1 MAQKWAQYGKQLL
14 TYWLVPLLCAVVSWQ
29 KGLDINWDVQN
40 YHYYNAWAH
49 LHDRYSIDLAP
60 AGMQSFFNPLFD
72 LAWYGSLQLLTPQGA
87 GVLMGLLHGLNFLLV
102 RAIALRVLGNVAWA
116 AQLGWLLAAFAVMS
130 MGFVSE
136 LGTAMHD
143 NIVALFALSAFL
155 LCLQAQSR
163 PLPAQTPLL
172 LLAGAIAGF
181 ACAAKLTSAFY
192 ALALAFALLA
202 ENCVHEDRW
211 RNRLQPVVVYSM
223 AVAVTMLVVGAYW
236 YWFNWSRFD
245 NPLFP
250 MFNDIFHSELATP
263 YDHRDTRF
271 LPTNWIDW
279 WFRPILLAFNHT
291 LTSELPYRQ
300 YTFAL
305 VYIAAAAALVW
316 WLIRRRHGLGEV
328 SPRRGTVLLFV
339 FALVSYALW
348 LKLFGIYR
356 YVITLEL
363 LLPLLLALLLASM
376 LGKPRGFAIA
386 IAVGALLSVHNV
398 NKAPD
403 WGHAPWSA
411 DYVAVAT
418 PADINSVGTIALM
431 GQPLAWLVPAFNLD
445 IPFLQIEPN
454 ISVHDSRYGEELLQR
469 IDPNRDMRVV
479 FDPAVYSFEQVS
491 QRIAQGRFSLL
502 PSACEPLQAWMGG
515 QPFAYQY
522 CSVTR

>member
-1 MAQKWAQYGKQLL
+1 MAYKLADYGKQLL
-14 TYWLVPLLCAVVSWQ
+14 TYWLVPLLCALVSWQ

-72 LAWYGSLQLLTPQGA
+72 LAWYGSMQLLTPQGA
-87 GVLMGLLHGLNFLLV
+87 GILMGLLHGFNFLLV
-102 RAIALRVLGNVAWA
+102 RAIALRVLGKVAWA
-116 AQLGWLLAAFAVMS
+116 AQLSWLLGIFAVMS
-130 MGFVSE
+130 MGFLSE

-143 NIVALFALSAFL
+143 NIVALLALSALL

-192 ALALAFALLA
+192 ALALAFALVA
-202 ENCVHEDRW
+202 ENCTHESRW
-211 RNRLQPVVVYSM
+211 RNRLQPAVVYSM

-250 MFNDIFHSELATP
+250 MFNDIFRSDLATA

-271 LPTNWIDW
+271 LPANWIDW
-279 WFRPILLAFNHT
+279 WFRPVLLAINHT
-291 LTSELPYRQ
+291 LASELPYRQ

-305 VYIAAAAALVW
+305 VYVAAVAALVW
-316 WLIRRRHGLGEV
+316 WLIRRQRGMV
-328 SPRRGTVLLFV
+328 TVFPQRGTVLLFV

-363 LLPLLLALLLASM
+363 LLPLLLAMLLASM
-376 LGKPRGFAIA
+376 VGNRRGFG
-386 IAVGALLSVHNV
+386 IAVALGVLLSVHNM

-411 DYVAVAT
+411 DYVAVT
-418 PADINSVGTIALM
+418 MPTDIESIGTVALI
-431 GQPLAWLVPAFNLD
+431 GQPLAWLVPAFNLQ

-454 ISVHDSRYGEELLQR
+454 ISVHDSRYGEELVRR
-469 IDPNRDMRVV
+469 IDLNKEIRVV
-479 FDPAVYSFEQVS
+479 FDPAVYSIEQVVI
-491 QRIAQGRFSLL
+491 RIKQGRFSLL
-502 PSACEPLQAWMGG
+502 PTACEPLQAYMGG
-515 QPFAYQY
+515 QLFTYQY
-522 CSVTR
+522 CRVTR